1 MAAKKKA
8 TVAGPVDVPEW
19 LLEDDANKLIAK
31 TKATLA
37 KKWSIGRA
45 DSLEGA
51 VQLAWFMI
59 ALRRDKEAR
68 EVTEHVAERVS
79 FGGDLA
85 VWAPAANAIALAA
98 RLARLQSDEARRASL
113 IARVVEHPAMGALDR
128 EALVKWIAVAGK
140 DVRSAEV
147 DPSQKHALEGF
158 ARGCARATYVRETAA
173 EGRYEDGVV
182 SVEALESTIDDGLQ
196 GLRALAR

>member
-8 TVAGPVDVPEW
+8 AAAGPVDVPEW

-37 KKWSIGRA
+37 KRWNIARA
-45 DSLEGA
+45 ESLEGA

-59 ALRRDKEAR
+59 ALHREKEAR
-68 EVTEHVAERVS
+68 EVTEHVAERVA

-98 RLARLQSDEARRASL
+98 RLARLQNDEARRASL
-113 IARVVEHPAMGALDR
+113 VARVVEHPALAPLDR

-158 ARGCARATYVRETAA
+158 ARGCARATYLRETAA
-173 EGRYEDGVV
+173 EGGYPDGVV
-182 SVEALESTIDDGLQ
+182 SVEALETTIDDGLQ

>member
-8 TVAGPVDVPEW
+8 TGPVDVPEV
-19 LLEDDANKLIAK
+19 LLEDDGNKLVAK

-37 KKWSIGRA
+37 KKWNVTRV

-51 VQLAWFMI
+51 VNLAWFLV
-59 ALRRDKEAR
+59 ALHREKEAR
-68 EVTEHVAERVS
+68 ELAELIGERVV
-79 FGGDLA
+79 FGGDIA
-85 VWAPAANAIALAA
+85 VWAPAASCIALAA
-98 RLARLQSDEARRASL
+98 RLARLQNDEARRASL
-113 IARVVEHPAMGALDR
+113 LARVVEHPAVAGLDR

-173 EGRYEDGVV
+173 EGGYPDGVV
-182 SVEALESTIDDGLQ
+182 SIEALETTIDDGLQ

>member
-8 TVAGPVDVPEW
+8 AGPVDVPEV
-19 LLEDDANKLIAK
+19 LLEDDGNKLVAK

-37 KKWSIGRA
+37 KKWNVTRV

-51 VQLAWFMI
+51 VNLAWFLV
-59 ALRRDKEAR
+59 ALHREKEAR
-68 EVTEHVAERVS
+68 ELAELIGERVV
-79 FGGDLA
+79 FGGDIA
-85 VWAPAANAIALAA
+85 VWAPAASCIALAA
-98 RLARLQSDEARRASL
+98 RLARLQNDEARRASL
-113 IARVVEHPAMGALDR
+113 LARVVEHPAVAGLDR

-173 EGRYEDGVV
+173 EGGYPDGVV
-182 SVEALESTIDDGLQ
+182 SIEALETTIDDGLQ

>member
-8 TVAGPVDVPEW
+8 AGPVDVPEV
-19 LLEDDANKLIAK
+19 LLEDDGNKLVAK

-37 KKWSIGRA
+37 KKWNVTRV

-51 VQLAWFMI
+51 VKLAWFLV
-59 ALRRDKEAR
+59 ALHREKEAR
-68 EVTEHVAERVS
+68 ELAELVGERVV
-79 FGGDLA
+79 FGGDIA
-85 VWAPAANAIALAA
+85 VWAPAASCIALAA
-98 RLARLQSDEARRASL
+98 RLARLQNDEARRASL
-113 IARVVEHPAMGALDR
+113 VARVVEHPAVAGLDR

-147 DPSQKHALEGF
+147 DPSQKYALEGF

-173 EGRYEDGVV
+173 EGGYPDGVV
-182 SVEALESTIDDGLQ
+182 SIEALESTIDDGLQ